1 MPTTNYVLTIRLWH
15 YLNISIILFFNAV
28 PLSVALILNAVMVV
42 VVRHIQILTVIS
54 RVLIVHHLHI
64 AFIHVRNSYY
74 GFMILRPPI
83 IQPGYDLL
91 LIGFYLI
98 LLQLSKIRGYII
110 PLLPRLLS
118 CLLSNILLFFFYLF
132 PLLPSIGLNIIIFAI
147 HLFNRGYVVSSGIQ
161 FIFIMSYGIYSVD
174 KCLIS
179 VLYDCSVH
187 YILNT
192 CSLYFEYVRT
202 HVCLLSHE

>member
-1 MPTTNYVLTIRLWH
+1 
-15 YLNISIILFFNAV
+15 
-28 PLSVALILNAVMVV
+28 MVV

-83 IQPGYDLL
+83 IQPGYDWF
-91 LIGFYLI
+91 LIGSYLI

-110 PLLPRLLS
+110 LLLPRLLS
-118 CLLSNILLFFFYLF
+118 CFLAHILFFFFYSF
-132 PLLPSIGLNIIIFAI
+132 PSLPSLRLNIIKFAI
-147 HLFNRGYVVSSGIQ
+147 HLFNRGYVVSSGIR

-179 VLYDCSVH
+179 VLYDG
-187 YILNT
+187 LF
-192 CSLYFEYVRT
+192 CSLYFEYVCSVHYILSTCVRT
-202 HVCLLSHE
+202 CVFSCTSSLLYWILHCRF

>member
-1 MPTTNYVLTIRLWH
+1 
-15 YLNISIILFFNAV
+15 
-28 PLSVALILNAVMVV
+28 MVV
-42 VVRHIQILTVIS
+42 AVQHIQKLTVMP
-54 RVLIVHHLHI
+54 RVLIVHQLI
-64 AFIHVRNSYY
+64 IDSILVQNSCL
-74 GFMILRPPI
+74 GFMILRQPI
-83 IQPGYDLL
+83 IQPGDELL

-118 CLLSNILLFFFYLF
+118 CLLSHIHLFFFYLF
-132 PLLPSIGLNIIIFAI
+132 PLLPSLGLNIIIFAI